1 MAQSKSDDP
10 IEIKQKLE
18 NIGESLRQKYLE
30 VLKSLDLEELK
41 HFNKSRLKT
50 MAIAD
55 FTEQLPDADKKVID
69 SHAQCISNYLQN
81 EAKSLKSAKLRNQV
95 RTTRNSLQKGQN
107 TNNEGEMDTKNTKSS
122 RKSRTID
129 GQLKNHPP
137 VTMF

>member
-1 MAQSKSDDP
+1 M
-10 IEIKQKLE
+10 
-18 NIGESLRQKYLE
+18 E

-41 HFNKSRLKT
+41 HFNKSRFKT

-69 SHAQCISNYLQN
+69 RHAQCISNYLQN

-95 RTTRNSLQKGQN
+95 RTTRKSLQKGKN
-107 TNNEGEMDTKNTKSS
+107 TNNEGEMDTKSTKSS
-122 RKSRTID
+122 RKSRTLLTAD
-129 GQLKNHPP
+129 SKHPP